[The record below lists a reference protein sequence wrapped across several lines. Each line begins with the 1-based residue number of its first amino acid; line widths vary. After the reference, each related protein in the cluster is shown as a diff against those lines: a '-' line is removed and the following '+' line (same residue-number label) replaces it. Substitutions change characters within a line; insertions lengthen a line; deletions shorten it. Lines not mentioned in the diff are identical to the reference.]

1 MKNLLIIAMGLLL
14 PFTALSQLRSE
25 ASIKIK
31 GQIADS
37 INFSSIPY
45 ATITIMK
52 LPGNIVEKRVAADI
66 NGLFETSVKTSGNY
80 LLIANSLGYNPVQ
93 KPFSVKDGQLQFDF
107 GKLTLKQSSVEL
119 GEVQVVADKPLVKV
133 EADKLSYNA
142 ESDPDTKSSNALDM
156 LKKVPLITV
165 DGEDN
170 VQLKGSSNYKVFVNG
185 KPSTMASNNTKDFLR
200 NLPASSIKNIEVITS
215 PGAKYDAEGVGGIIN
230 IVT

>member
-1 MKNLLIIAMGLLL
+1 M
-14 PFTALSQLRSE
+14 
-25 ASIKIK
+25 
-31 GQIADS
+31 
-37 INFSSIPY
+37 
-45 ATITIMK
+45 
-52 LPGNIVEKRVAADI
+52 
-66 NGLFETSVKTSGNY
+66 
-80 LLIANSLGYNPVQ
+80 IANSLGYNPVQ